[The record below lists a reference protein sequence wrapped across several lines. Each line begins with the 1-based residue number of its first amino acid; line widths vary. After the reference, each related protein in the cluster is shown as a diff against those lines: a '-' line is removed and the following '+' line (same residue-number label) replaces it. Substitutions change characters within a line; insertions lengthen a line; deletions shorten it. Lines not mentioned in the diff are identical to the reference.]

1 MWTKKRDIFPGL
13 SHALQYILPKD
24 QSVKP
29 CAVFRMHPWKSIFF
43 LFFKIKL
50 RPIYDLVLLS
60 LWWIATLGLNAA
72 RLKTAQMS
80 KNVVLWILPLCINRL
95 SKVTVE
101 HAHVFLDLI
110 DRHK

>member
-1 MWTKKRDIFPGL
+1 MTPSLD
-13 SHALQYILPKD
+13 
-24 QSVKP
+24 
-29 CAVFRMHPWKSIFF
+29 AV
-43 LFFKIKL
+43 
-50 RPIYDLVLLS
+50 
-60 LWWIATLGLNAA
+60 